1 MVKLTMSLYFDSY
14 LICNLHTDVFSS
26 NLFSISDP
34 IFPILGLHGRTKNA
48 GGNGPKGRHSVH
60 LEFKT
65 LKKQKSSKK

>member
-1 MVKLTMSLYFDSY
+1 MLKLTMSPYFDSY
-14 LICNLHTDVFSS
+14 LISNFHTDVFSS

-48 GGNGPKGRHSVH
+48 GGSGLRGRHSVH
-60 LEFKT
+60 LEFQT